1 MANGNRTGTS
11 DSTNSWQSR
20 ASRLDG
26 HLSSPRKYVDNPAV
40 IISYADMMTTV
51 AVFFVMLLS
60 MSDIKTGKFDRLR
73 SEFSGEN
80 SGTLVE
86 LARELNETIGKT
98 SGVAISL
105 SDDGV
110 RMDLESAAL
119 FDTGEAVLKDNTL
132 ERLNPVFRKILRS
145 KYRLDIEGHTDDRGL
160 YERNGGEIT
169 TNWSLSGR
177 RASSVALYLINFG
190 FDESRLRIVGYAAT
204 KPKVKIDGLGG
215 FTLERARSNN
225 RRVTILVR

>member
-1 MANGNRTGTS
+1 MANGNHTGSS

-20 ASRLDG
+20 TSRLDG

-86 LARELNETIGKT
+86 LARDLNETIGKA

-190 FDESRLRIVGYAAT
+190 FDESRLRIVGYAAN

-215 FTLERARSNN
+215 FTLERARSSN

>member
-1 MANGNRTGTS
+1 MDSGNGNS
-11 DSTNSWQSR
+11 SAKSMSSWKSWD
-20 ASRLDG
+20 SRLDG
-26 HLSSPRKYVDNPAV
+26 HLSSPRKYVDNPSV
-40 IISYADMMTTV
+40 IVSYADLMTTV

-86 LARELNETIGKT
+86 LARELNETLGVA
-98 SGVAISL
+98 SGVSIAL
-105 SDDGV
+105 ADDGV

-119 FDTGEAVLKDNTL
+119 FDTGEAVLKDNSL

-145 KYRLDIEGHTDDRGL
+145 KYHLDIEGHTDDRGL

-190 FDESRLRIVGYAAT
+190 FDESRLRIVGYAAN
-204 KPKVKIDGLGG
+204 KPKAKIDGLGG
-215 FTLERARSNN
+215 STLERARTSN

>member
-1 MANGNRTGTS
+1 MANGTHTS
-11 DSTNSWQSR
+11 SPHSKDSWKSWG
-20 ASRLDG
+20 SRLDE

-98 SGVAISL
+98 SGVAINL

-110 RMDLESAAL
+110 RMDLDSAAL
-119 FDTGEAVLKDNTL
+119 FDTGEAVLKDSSL
-132 ERLNPVFRKILRS
+132 ERLNPVFRKILQS

-190 FDESRLRIVGYAAT
+190 FDESRLRIVGYAAN

-215 FTLERARSNN
+215 FTLERARSSN